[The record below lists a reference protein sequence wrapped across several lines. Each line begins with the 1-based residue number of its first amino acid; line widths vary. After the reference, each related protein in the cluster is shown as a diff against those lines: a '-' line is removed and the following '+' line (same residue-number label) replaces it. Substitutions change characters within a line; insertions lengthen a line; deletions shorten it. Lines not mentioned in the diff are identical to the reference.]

1 MSVAGTADAII
12 WRLPRC
18 SADQRHESLEGGNG
32 ERQDEGEMSDLG
44 DHGPAPLPSC
54 QTPFSFSLSATS
66 FGM

>member
-12 WRLPRC
+12 WRLPR
-18 SADQRHESLEGGNG
+18 SAPISGTSALEGGNG
-32 ERQDEGEMSDLG
+32 ERQNEGEMADLG
-44 DHGPAPLPSC
+44 NHGPAPLPSC